1 MCLQEGSHNAEWKQ
15 WPAVAGV
22 QIESMKVFIRST
34 KNGWYYQEPSTWTP
48 DQGAASDLEQVAR
61 AVERIF
67 QQRLEEVEI
76 LLSYDEP
83 RYDLVLP
90 VPPSPSRPEPA
101 GQRKA
106 KEQSRPREDIPPATH
121 PKKRHPL

>member
-1 MCLQEGSHNAEWKQ
+1 M
-15 WPAVAGV
+15 AGM
-22 QIESMKVFIRST
+22 QIESMKVYIRST

-67 QQRLEEVEI
+67 EARLQDVEI

-101 GQRKA
+101 GQRQA
-106 KEQSRPREDIPPATH
+106 KEPSHSGEDTPPATH

>member
-1 MCLQEGSHNAEWKQ
+1 M
-15 WPAVAGV
+15 

-34 KNGWYYQEPSTWTP
+34 KNGWYYQEPAKWTA
-48 DQGAASDLEQVAR
+48 DQKAARDLEQVAR

-67 QQRLEEVEI
+67 QDHLEDVEI

-90 VPPSPSRPEPA
+90 VPPSPSRPAPRRQSQPSSEEGRHGEDATPSVPA
-101 GQRKA
+101 K
-106 KEQSRPREDIPPATH
+106 KTPP
-121 PKKRHPL
+121 L

>member
-1 MCLQEGSHNAEWKQ
+1 M
-15 WPAVAGV
+15 

-34 KNGWYYQEPSTWTP
+34 KTGWYYQEPAKWTA
-48 DQGAASDLEQVAR
+48 DQKAAHDLEQVAR

-67 QQRLEEVEI
+67 QDHLEDVEI

-90 VPPSPSRPEPA
+90 VPPSPSRSAPPRQSQPGSEEGRPA
-101 GQRKA
+101 KDTKPGAHRKKA
-106 KEQSRPREDIPPATH
+106 PP
-121 PKKRHPL
+121 L